1 MATSTIDSSLPPLT
15 AVYPPSKPDISRES
29 SQTCALISHL
39 NMQPHIEG
47 GYFVETD
54 RDALR
59 VPNPF
64 IGKQSE
70 REEERKKEQE
80 REREREAT
88 QERERN
94 NTRKRERN
102 NTRRRER
109 RRNTTSPTSDRH
121 PTNTISKK
129 RRQLN

>member
-29 SQTCALISHL
+29 SQTRALISHL

-70 REEERKKEQE
+70 REEERKG
-80 REREREAT
+80 
-88 QERERN
+88 
-94 NTRKRERN
+94 
-102 NTRRRER
+102 
-109 RRNTTSPTSDRH
+109 
-121 PTNTISKK
+121 
-129 RRQLN
+129 

>member
-29 SQTCALISHL
+29 SQTRALISHL

-70 REEERKKEQE
+70 REEERKNKREKE
-80 REREREAT
+80 REKQHKKERETT
-88 QERERN
+88 QEREKQHKKG
-94 NTRKRERN
+94 RKKKKYHIPR
-102 NTRRRER
+102 
-109 RRNTTSPTSDRH
+109 SDTH
-121 PTNTISKK
+121 PPNTILKK

>member
-1 MATSTIDSSLPPLT
+1 MATSTIDSSLPLLT

-29 SQTCALISHL
+29 SQTRALISHL

-64 IGKQSE
+64 LGKQSE
-70 REEERKKEQE
+70 GGRNKEHE
-80 REREREAT
+80 RENEREAT
-88 QERERN
+88 QERAKNNARRRDRN
-94 NTRKRERN
+94 NTTSRERKKKKHHIPN
-102 NTRRRER
+102 KR
-109 RRNTTSPTSDRH
+109 PT
-121 PTNTISKK
+121 PTKTPY
-129 RRQLN
+129 

>member
-1 MATSTIDSSLPPLT
+1 MATSTIDSSLPLLT

-29 SQTCALISHL
+29 SQTRALISHL

-70 REEERKKEQE
+70 REEERKNE
-80 REREREAT
+80 REKEREK
-88 QERERN
+88 QHKKG
-94 NTRKRERN
+94 RK
-102 NTRRRER
+102 
-109 RRNTTSPTSDRH
+109 P
-121 PTNTISKK
+121 KK
-129 RRQLN
+129 HHIPNKR

>member
-29 SQTCALISHL
+29 SQTRALISHL

-70 REEERKKEQE
+70 REEERKNKREKE
-80 REREREAT
+80 RERERS
-88 QERERN
+88 
-94 NTRKRERN
+94 NTRKREKQHKKQRKKEGE
-102 NTRRRER
+102 T
-109 RRNTTSPTSDRH
+109 PH
-121 PTNTISKK
+121 PQEATDTHQTPS
-129 RRQLN
+129 